1 MAKPLSKVLYFLG
14 ILDDTDIEWMVR
26 MGRKRSV
33 PAGSVVIQEG
43 EPIDSLFIILGG
55 EFKVT
60 SKATGDAEIARLNQ
74 GEILGEI
81 SFVDMRS
88 PSATVTAVT
97 DSTVGVVPREALE
110 RKMAEDPAFAT
121 RFYKSL
127 AVLLSD
133 RLRTSSR
140 HLGYG
145 EETSARDEDDDANDV
160 PPHLMDIIFMAGT
173 RFAQLQV
180 RAWGS

>member
-26 MGRKRSV
+26 TGRKKSV
-33 PAGSVVIQEG
+33 PAGSIVIQEG

-60 SKATGDAEIARLNQ
+60 SRATGDAEIARLSP

-97 DSTVGVVPREALE
+97 DSSVGVVPREALE
-110 RKMAEDPAFAT
+110 RKMADDPAFTA

-145 EETSARDEDDDANDV
+145 EESSRDDDDDANDV
-160 PPHLMDIIFMAGT
+160 PPHLMDVIFMAGT

-180 RAWGS
+180 RAWGA